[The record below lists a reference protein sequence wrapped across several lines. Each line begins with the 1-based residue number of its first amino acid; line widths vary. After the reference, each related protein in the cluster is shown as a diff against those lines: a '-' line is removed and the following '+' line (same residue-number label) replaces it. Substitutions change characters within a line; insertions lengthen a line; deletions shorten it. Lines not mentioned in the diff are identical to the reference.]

1 MNLQIIT
8 NIPNVNAKTIKRS
21 ENISLYLLFGNILIF
36 VLLLMFMQMYKRM
49 FELTTKNL
57 K

>member
-8 NIPNVNAKTIKRS
+8 NIPNVNAKTINRS

-36 VLLLMFMQMYKRM
+36 VLLLMQMYK
-49 FELTTKNL
+49 L
-57 K
+57 KLN

>member
-8 NIPNVNAKTIKRS
+8 NIPNVNAKTINRS

-36 VLLLMFMQMYKRM
+36 VLLLMFMQMYK
-49 FELTTKNL
+49 L
-57 K
+57 KLN